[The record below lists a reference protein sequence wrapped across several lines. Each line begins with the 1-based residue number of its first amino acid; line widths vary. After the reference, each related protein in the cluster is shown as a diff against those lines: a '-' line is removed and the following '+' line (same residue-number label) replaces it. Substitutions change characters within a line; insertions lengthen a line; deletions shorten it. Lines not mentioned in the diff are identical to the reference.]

1 MKSDAFL
8 KLVVDRGLVSAEQAR
23 TLSARHGKVALAI
36 LEQLIDRHE
45 TAKVELCQMY
55 GDALGVAYLDL
66 TRTIIQPEVVRLL
79 PRDFAVKHQMIAVY
93 RFADSVTVATAEPL
107 NPTVLDDAARLLSL
121 PVNAVFSLP
130 GEIKDAIE
138 VEYTTVTVLQESQ
151 AQMGLKHVFVEETE
165 ATPQRLAGVAAD
177 QSIVQLSRQLF
188 ICALRERASD
198 IHIEPSQHEVRV
210 RLRIDGVLQE
220 RFHLDRRLLAPLAS
234 RLKIMAGCDI
244 AERRRP
250 QDGRIAFELAT
261 RSLDVRFS
269 CVPGMDG
276 EKIALRLL
284 GTVRGRP
291 IPLLEEL
298 DFSHACLGTVKQI
311 AASPSGVFFVTG
323 PTGSG
328 KTTTLYSV
336 LKLLNSPGVH
346 IVTVEDP
353 VEYRL
358 PGTTQVQVNPDVDL
372 TFLTALRSFLR
383 QDPNIILVGEVRDL
397 ETAKMVSQA
406 ALTGHLVM
414 STLHTNS
421 AIQAIT
427 RLVEIGVEP
436 FLVASALAGVSAQRL
451 VRRICPNCRE
461 EIPMPRSAIERYF
474 GPLGDRTVN
483 MWHGRG
489 CDACHRT
496 GYSGRLAIHEVFML
510 SEEIRRLIA
519 EKATPPELQSL
530 AEQYGYRPMVYDG
543 IKKVL
548 RGLTTLAEVE
558 RVTAIPE
565 E

>member
-1 MKSDAFL
+1 
-8 KLVVDRGLVSAEQAR
+8 VDGILRNAISVP
-23 TLSARHGKVALAI
+23 LSAQK
-36 LEQLIDRHE
+36 
-45 TAKVELCQMY
+45 
-55 GDALGVAYLDL
+55 
-66 TRTIIQPEVVRLL
+66 EVVSHIKILSGMDISEKRL
-79 PRDFAVKHQMIAVY
+79 
-93 RFADSVTVATAEPL
+93 
-107 NPTVLDDAARLLSL
+107 
-121 PVNAVFSLP
+121 
-130 GEIKDAIE
+130 
-138 VEYTTVTVLQESQ
+138 
-151 AQMGLKHVFVEETE
+151 
-165 ATPQRLAGVAAD
+165 
-177 QSIVQLSRQLF
+177 
-188 ICALRERASD
+188 
-198 IHIEPSQHEVRV
+198 
-210 RLRIDGVLQE
+210 
-220 RFHLDRRLLAPLAS
+220 
-234 RLKIMAGCDI
+234 
-244 AERRRP
+244 P
-250 QDGRIAFELAT
+250 QDGHLTLRHADREFDLRVSSLPSVGGEKLVLRILDNSVH
-261 RSLDVRFS
+261 RWSLDAVVTSPQDNRAFRDL
-269 CVPGMDG
+269 VTNPYGM
-276 EKIALRLL
+276 IL
-284 GTVRGRP
+284 
-291 IPLLEEL
+291 
-298 DFSHACLGTVKQI
+298 
-311 AASPSGVFFVTG
+311 VTG
-323 PTGSG
+323 PTGCG
-328 KTTTLYSV
+328 KTTTLYALLQV
-336 LKLLNSPGVH
+336 LNTVRTN

>member
-1 MKSDAFL
+1 MKSEAFL

-220 RFHLDRRLLAPLAS
+220 RFHLDR
-234 RLKIMAGCDI
+234 
-244 AERRRP
+244 
-250 QDGRIAFELAT
+250 
-261 RSLDVRFS
+261 
-269 CVPGMDG
+269 
-276 EKIALRLL
+276 
-284 GTVRGRP
+284 
-291 IPLLEEL
+291 
-298 DFSHACLGTVKQI
+298 
-311 AASPSGVFFVTG
+311 
-323 PTGSG
+323 
-328 KTTTLYSV
+328 
-336 LKLLNSPGVH
+336 
-346 IVTVEDP
+346 
-353 VEYRL
+353 
-358 PGTTQVQVNPDVDL
+358 
-372 TFLTALRSFLR
+372 
-383 QDPNIILVGEVRDL
+383 
-397 ETAKMVSQA
+397 
-406 ALTGHLVM
+406 
-414 STLHTNS
+414 
-421 AIQAIT
+421 
-427 RLVEIGVEP
+427 
-436 FLVASALAGVSAQRL
+436 
-451 VRRICPNCRE
+451 
-461 EIPMPRSAIERYF
+461 
-474 GPLGDRTVN
+474 
-483 MWHGRG
+483 
-489 CDACHRT
+489 
-496 GYSGRLAIHEVFML
+496 
-510 SEEIRRLIA
+510 
-519 EKATPPELQSL
+519 
-530 AEQYGYRPMVYDG
+530 
-543 IKKVL
+543 
-548 RGLTTLAEVE
+548 
-558 RVTAIPE
+558 
-565 E
+565 